1 MKKLEDIPK
10 KQLFEVPEG
19 YFDRLPGLIQARVSR
34 QEKQSVGQPY
44 LRYGLK
50 YALPTFAIAVVTL
63 FLWTGPTTQSA
74 EEVLASISSEQLVAY
89 LQETDLNADDF
100 LDAVP
105 LDQLEVEALQENVIQ
120 EMNFDDIDFDE
131 FVKEFDGA
139 YN

>member
-19 YFDRLPGLIQARVSR
+19 YFDHLPGLIQVRVSK
-34 QEKQSVGQPY
+34 QEEQSAWQPY
-44 LRYGLK
+44 LGYGLK
-50 YALPTFAIAVVTL
+50 FAIPTLAIGVVAL
-63 FLWTGPTTQSA
+63 FLWNGPTPQSA
-74 EEVLASISSEQLVAY
+74 EEVLASINSEQLVAY

-105 LDQLEVEALQENVIQ
+105 LDQFEVEALQENAIKA
-120 EMNFDDIDFDE
+120 MDFDDIDFDE
-131 FVKEFDGA
+131 LAKEFDLD